1 MIAIIIFSCI
11 GLTTALFLMGFM
23 CYHIIKMSRL
33 LTRFN
38 RKLIQNEKTT
48 HVFSKKITELKSHF
62 EEQFETLKVISKKP
76 APPVSSTSFVS
87 KEVIE
92 QNYERAK
99 NLIERGV
106 IPDRELM
113 ESCNMT
119 EEELE
124 LLSGL
129 PSG

>member
-1 MIAIIIFSCI
+1 MITIIIFSCI
-11 GLTTALFLMGFM
+11 GLTTALFLFGFM

-33 LTRFN
+33 LTRLN
-38 RKLIQNEKTT
+38 RKLIQHERIIRLS
-48 HVFSKKITELKSHF
+48 SKNVTDLKSSV
-62 EEQFETLKVISKKP
+62 EEQLEALKVISKKP
-76 APPVSSTSFVS
+76 ASPVPNTSFVS
-87 KEVIE
+87 KEAIE
-92 QNYERAK
+92 KNYERAK

-106 IPDRELM
+106 VPNRELM

-129 PSG
+129 LPE